1 MRFYEICTEQEA
13 AQQSLRQL
21 NGQKHNARRKLDND
35 AERAEL
41 VRAMYGNTRRRLDWI
56 ELEKAEIELAQQH
69 VELAAAKAEAEAA
82 GADEIHDMA
91 LAAIEQTARNKQAVE
106 RAADTERKRRQAE
119 LLKR

>member
-35 AERAEL
+35 AERAGL

-56 ELEKAEIELAQQH
+56 ELERAEIELAQQH
-69 VELAAAKAEAEAA
+69 VELATAKAEAEAA
-82 GADEIHDMA
+82 GADELHDMA
-91 LAAIEQTARNKQAVE
+91 VAAMKRTARNKQAVE
-106 RAADTERKRRQAE
+106 QAAKTARQRRQEE

>member
-56 ELEKAEIELAQQH
+56 ELERAEIELAQQH
-69 VELAAAKAEAEAA
+69 VELATAKAEAEAA
-82 GADEIHDMA
+82 GADELHDMA
-91 LAAIEQTARNKQAVE
+91 VAAMKRTARNKQAVE
-106 RAADTERKRRQAE
+106 QAAKTARQRRQEE